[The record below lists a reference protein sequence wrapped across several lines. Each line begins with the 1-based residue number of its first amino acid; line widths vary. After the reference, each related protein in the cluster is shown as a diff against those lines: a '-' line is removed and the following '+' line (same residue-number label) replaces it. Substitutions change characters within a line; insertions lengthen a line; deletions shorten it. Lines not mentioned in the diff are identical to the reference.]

1 MFSFCLKRGSNDSS
15 DSPGCFM
22 ANFSDGQMF
31 LYCPTDEHTHIPVGN
46 FSTCSSIGQSSVVF
60 PDLSV
65 FTYLIEKYSQTICLV
80 AWVRVS
86 VSIRELLESKFCN

>member
-15 DSPGCFM
+15 DSPVCFM
-22 ANFSDGQMF
+22 AN
-31 LYCPTDEHTHIPVGN
+31 YCPTDEHTHIPVGN

-86 VSIRELLESKFCN
+86 VSTQELLESKFCN